1 MSRREQIEKMLADA
15 PDDLFLNFAL
25 AMEHAKEKA
34 TDQAVRQFDRV
45 LELDPKHI
53 PAYLQKARAL
63 VDAGRAD
70 AARET
75 LTRGVAAA
83 NEVGDSHAAAE
94 MSDLLKML

>member
-1 MSRREQIEKMLADA
+1 MSRREQIEKMLAAD

-25 AMEHAKEKA
+25 AMECAKER
-34 TDQAVRQFDRV
+34 AVDEAVKQFDRV
-45 LELDPKHI
+45 LELDSGHV
-53 PAYLQKARAL
+53 PAYLQKARTL

-83 NEVGDSHAAAE
+83 KEAGDGHAAAE
-94 MSDLLKML
+94 MSDMLKML